1 MSQDR
6 EPAALE
12 ERVAEL
18 AANVDGL
25 TSELVD
31 AKERI
36 RELEAELGMRETAE
50 SVDGEMT
57 VEELFEESDADPI
70 ADEDQATEN
79 GESESETLG
88 DDIIVG

>member
-6 EPAALE
+6 ERPLE

-25 TSELVD
+25 TTELVD

-36 RELEAELGMRETAE
+36 RELEVELGIRDEAE
-50 SVDGEMT
+50 AEDFDESMT
-57 VEELFEESDADPI
+57 VEELFEEADADPI
-70 ADEDQATEN
+70 AEDTEESE
-79 GESESETLG
+79 GSESETPG

>member
-1 MSQDR
+1 MSQDW

-12 ERVAEL
+12 GRVAEL

>member
-6 EPAALE
+6 DRSDLE
-12 ERVAEL
+12 KQVAEL

-25 TSELVD
+25 TNELVD

-36 RELEAELGMRETAE
+36 RELEVEVGLRDERDAELDE
-50 SVDGEMT
+50 SKT
-57 VEELFEESDADPI
+57 VEELFEEAETDPKPDDTDARG
-70 ADEDQATEN
+70 DESGQAN
-79 GESESETLG
+79 SE